1 MSASPM
7 PPNARKAE
15 ALVKSAKVLIVDDDY
30 YTRKVVRTLLLLVG
44 VTDIHDAGDGPSGL
58 EAIRD
63 LAPDVVILDWEMPGM
78 SGAEFARAVRSPD
91 TFPYPNVPIVML
103 TGHGER
109 SRVLEAVRFGVH
121 EFLLKPVSSAALLA
135 RLTAVLTAPRT
146 MVRRGD
152 YYGPEPRK
160 LSTYKPEADSYNLR
174 TDQVIERSPAYKIF
188 T

>member
-91 TFPYPNVPIVML
+91 SFPYPNVPIVML

-109 SRVLEAVRFGVH
+109 SRVLDAVRLG
-121 EFLLKPVSSAALLA
+121 EPGFLLKPVSRAAL
-135 RLTAVLTAPRT
+135 RAPRT
-146 MVRRGD
+146 TVVRAPPPQG
-152 YYGPEPRK
+152 
-160 LSTYKPEADSYNLR
+160 
-174 TDQVIERSPAYKIF
+174 
-188 T
+188 